1 MRNVVLIKTSG
12 IKNVVCYTAKPIRA
26 GQHHTHLGTP
36 GGLRGNPVVPG
47 TLGRL
52 ISDEELRKKK
62 IMSGG
67 NRGMNE

>member
-1 MRNVVLIKTSG
+1 VRDSSLRTAGLKNIVVY
-12 IKNVVCYTAKPIRA
+12 YTAKPIRA
-26 GQHHTHLGTP
+26 GQHHTHLGAP
-36 GGLRGNPVVPG
+36 GGLRGNPIVPG

-52 ISDEELRKKK
+52 ISEDMQKTK